1 MNDTTAKDRLFPI
14 PVLLSAV
21 GGDIDA
27 INTVLRHFGGYI
39 TVLSTRQLFD
49 DNGNPHLCVDEG
61 LRRRLETKLITAI
74 LTFDAA

>member
-1 MNDTTAKDRLFPI
+1 MKTNNAKNSLI
-14 PVLLSAV
+14 PYPVIVLAA

-27 INTVLRHFGGYI
+27 INAVLQHFGGYI
-39 TVLSTRQLFD
+39 TALATRQLYD
-49 DNGNPHLCVDEG
+49 EDGNPYLCVDEG